1 MPDLTPTRELALQH
15 AVDLHRT
22 DFDAGDGPFV
32 IETANILF
40 GWLTGPIALRITA
53 GPAVDQTT
61 GQLTGN
67 PGGQDMVALKDTE
80 KIQLTVTAEDA
91 KLQPTLAGA
100 DITFTSADTTIG
112 TIVTD
117 ADGSTWFVAGLPGS
131 TVVTAEWPDSPS
143 GSITGTLAADVLAGD
158 ATSIQINAGAPAP
171 Q

>member
-1 MPDLTPTRELALQH
+1 
-15 AVDLHRT
+15 
-22 DFDAGDGPFV
+22 
-32 IETANILF
+32 
-40 GWLTGPIALRITA
+40 
-53 GPAVDQTT
+53 
-61 GQLTGN
+61 
-67 PGGQDMVALKDTE
+67 MVALKDTE